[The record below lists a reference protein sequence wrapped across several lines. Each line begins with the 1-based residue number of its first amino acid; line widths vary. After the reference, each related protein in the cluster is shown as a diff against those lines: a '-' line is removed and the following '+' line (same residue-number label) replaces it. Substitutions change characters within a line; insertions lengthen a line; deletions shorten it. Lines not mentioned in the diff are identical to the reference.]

1 MFLKKSPKLG
11 VQLLVVLA
19 MLIAIRYV
27 LGHYF
32 SFWVI
37 PQMLKVSLSFIA
49 NTLIG
54 MLAGPWLAMIVFV
67 VNDVLTAL
75 NSGYPFIIWFTLLE
89 AVQGFLYGY
98 FYYGKKLDIHS
109 KKDWLYILLATSVI
123 MGIGTFFLTPLL
135 NQIYQH
141 VPISVQFFAQGR
153 ILKIL
158 EIPFRVVVTMIFLP
172 QLHRIPEVRKLMG
185 IKK

>member
-1 MFLKKSPKLG
+1 MFSKKSPKFG
-11 VQLLVVLA
+11 IRLLVVLA
-19 MLIAIRYV
+19 MLIAIRYI
-27 LGHYF
+27 LGQYY
-32 SFWVI
+32 SFWII
-37 PQMLKVSLSFIA
+37 PNTLKVSLSFIA

-54 MLAGPWLAMIVFV
+54 MLAGPWIAVIVFV

-98 FYYGKKLDIHS
+98 FYYGKKLDIHR
-109 KKDWLYILLATSVI
+109 KKDWLHVLWATVVI

-135 NQIYQH
+135 NQIYQQI
-141 VPISVQFFAQGR
+141 PIAVQFFVQGR
-153 ILKIL
+153 IFKVL
-158 EIPFRVVVTMIFLP
+158 EIPFRVVVTMLLLP

-185 IKK
+185 IQK

>member
-1 MFLKKSPKLG
+1 MFSKKSPKLG

-19 MLIAIRYV
+19 MLIAIRYI

-32 SFWVI
+32 SFWII

-109 KKDWLYILLATSVI
+109 KKDWLYVLLATSVI

-153 ILKIL
+153 IFKIL
-158 EIPFRVVVTMIFLP
+158 EIPFRVVVTMILLP